1 MYIVGKVR
9 ERDAPICGRFSM
21 STVEMLQYKE
31 KLISPQEA
39 AALVKSGNTL
49 FFGEFVLFPEACD
62 AAIAERVQELRDVKI
77 LSTAFTRVP
86 KVVQADPNKEH
97 FLLHDSHFTLI
108 SRKLAEKGLCYYA
121 PMTYHMAPRAMRKYS
136 DFDVAYITTGEMDPK
151 GYFNFGLANSV
162 TSAALTK
169 AAMIVVEVNT
179 NVPYCLGGNQE
190 SIHVSRVDYIVEGGN
205 SPLPEI
211 PSAVPSDVDRK
222 IAEHIMKEIEDG
234 CCIQLGIG
242 GLPNV
247 IGEMIASS
255 DLKDLGVHT
264 EMLVDSSV
272 DLYEAGKI
280 TGKYK
285 NIDKYKMTYTFALGS
300 NRLYEFINHNPT
312 CASYPVNY
320 VNDPRIIGLND
331 KMIAVNNAME
341 VDLFSQVSSESV
353 GTVHKTGTGGQL
365 DFIFGAFGSHGGKG
379 IIALSSTRKDRDGNP
394 VSRIVPTFQP
404 GTIVTVPRSIVHYVA
419 TEYGIAQ
426 LKMKSTWQRAE
437 ALIAI
442 AHPDFRDELIKKAE
456 EMNIW
461 VKSNKIAP

>member
-1 MYIVGKVR
+1 
-9 ERDAPICGRFSM
+9 M
-21 STVEMLQYKE
+21 STVEILQYRD
-31 KLISPQEA
+31 KLITAEEA
-39 AALVKSGNTL
+39 AKLVKSGDKI

-62 AAIAERVQELRDVKI
+62 AALAERVRELSDVKV
-77 LSTAFTRVP
+77 LTTAFTGVP
-86 KVVQADPNKEH
+86 KIALADPEREH
-97 FLLHDSHFTLI
+97 FLLHDAHFTLI
-108 SRKLAEKGLCYYA
+108 SRKLAEKKLCYYA

-136 DFDVAYITTGEMDPK
+136 DFEIAYITAGEMDPK

-169 AAMIVVEVNT
+169 ADKIVVEVNR

-190 SIHVSRVDYIVEGGN
+190 SIHISRVDYVVEGN
-205 SPLPEI
+205 NRPLFQLPAMG
-211 PSAVPSDVDRK
+211 SSDIDRK
-222 IAEHIMKEIEDG
+222 IAEHIMKEIEDRS
-234 CCIQLGIG
+234 CLQLGIG

-247 IGEMIASS
+247 IGEMIADS

-285 NIDKYKMTYTFALGS
+285 NIDKFKMTYTFALGS
-300 NRLYEFINHNPT
+300 DRLYEFINHNPT

-320 VNDPRIIGLND
+320 VNDPRIIALND

-353 GTVHKTGTGGQL
+353 GYVQKTGTGGQL

-379 IIALSSTRKDRDGNP
+379 IIALSSTRKDKDGNT
-394 VSRIVPTFQP
+394 VSRIVPYFQP
-404 GTIVTVPRSIVHYVA
+404 GTIVTVPRSVVHYVA

-426 LKMKSTWQRAE
+426 LKMKPTWQRAE
-437 ALIAI
+437 ALIEI
-442 AHPDFRDELIKKAE
+442 AHPDFRDELIKKARNE
-456 EMNIW
+456 YMG
-461 VKSNKIAP
+461 P